1 MTQDKQLEPVS
12 RDYTVNLA
20 KRLHGVQFKKK
31 APKALKV
38 LKKFAFVNMKTE
50 VREISSIVKVIKLIV
65 PRMSAFTRS

>member
-1 MTQDKQLEPVS
+1 MVQDKQLEPVS

-31 APKALKV
+31 APKALKA
-38 LKKFAFVNMKTE
+38 LRKFAFVNMKTE
-50 VREISSIVKVIKLIV
+50 VREIPIFTPQKLTT